1 MENINF
7 LASAGSLVTSL
18 DLKNLGDDAA
28 ASQLECT
35 FWTRMDGQVCVHYFR
50 PETDVVY
57 QPHLHSEYTVMV
69 CLAGGLKK
77 TEAGETHLVGPGGA
91 VITNAGVEHATGY
104 LRQQAPACE
113 VVCVTFDPKVLA
125 ALSAD
130 FPLSGANG
138 EMCPV
143 FTGGLENK
151 VVHDCAVAM
160 AEELRRREA
169 GHKVIVETLA
179 VRLLVEAFRAW
190 PRDQINLRAADSVP
204 RLPQRDFVRAY
215 EYMRRCRK
223 GTFRLEH
230 LSRFLGISKERFT
243 RLFLASTHHTPANF
257 YNRMLLERGREL
269 LRDPKLSIKEI
280 SFQLGFKTVS
290 HFIVAFRREFSA
302 APQEYR
308 QRDLMAEA
316 NSGSKN
322 HAVGQWM
329 DWLPHAKNLPAMP
342 ALAARRV
349 SLACPA

>member
-7 LASAGSLVTSL
+7 LTSAGSLVTCL
-18 DLKNLGDDAA
+18 DLKNLGDEPPPN
-28 ASQLECT
+28 QFECT
-35 FWTRMDGQVCVHYFR
+35 FWSRFDGQMCVHYFR
-50 PETDVVY
+50 PEADVLY
-57 QPHLHSEYTVMV
+57 QPHTHSEYTVMV
-69 CLAGGLKK
+69 CLAGELKK

-91 VITNAGVEHATGY
+91 VISNAGIEHATGY
-104 LRQQAPACE
+104 LRRHAPACE
-113 VVCVTFDPKVLA
+113 VVCVTFGPKTLA

-130 FPLSGANG
+130 FSLPIANDETCPL
-138 EMCPV
+138 
-143 FTGGLENK
+143 FTGSLDNTILHE
-151 VVHDCAVAM
+151 CAVAM

-179 VRLLVEAFRAW
+179 LRLLVETLRTW
-190 PRDQINLRAADSVP
+190 PRDQIKTSVPDAVP

-243 RLFLASTHHTPANF
+243 RLFLASTNHTPANF

-280 SFQLGFKTVS
+280 SFQLGFKTAS

-329 DWLPHAKNLPAMP
+329 DWLPHAKTLPAIP
-342 ALAARRV
+342 ETADARV
-349 SLACPA
+349 SLTCPA